1 MQIPTMMTPPQLA
14 DACYL
19 AHTVDGRENETL
31 LVHSQLTFQYYLQYC
46 SQKGIDEIITGLLDA
61 CGCNEQEHA
70 LALFCFTH
78 AIYLHDIGKINP
90 RYQWEILKNKVFR
103 SKCHG
108 VNNSNH
114 SLASSYI
121 YVDNMHKEIGESLTP
136 KLLKLISAFAYC
148 ISRHHAG
155 LTNGHDFHELETFE
169 EPYYKSSLD
178 RETLEDVQC
187 SLQDPQVLNDSYA
200 MYLLGRLLY
209 SLIVACD
216 FCATQEY
223 MTGLQTELVVIAQ
236 GGYALAEQ
244 YHSGDI
250 YHGILAYQNNKI
262 IFADKPIN
270 ALRSDMF
277 LESERELLQ
286 FPDANIYYLEAPTG
300 AGKTNMAI
308 NLALCALETDKQLNN
323 IFYIFPFNTLVEQ
336 TAKILTGYFD
346 DAVQTVNSITPAIDV
361 KKTGKEDICY
371 EGVWLDHVF
380 NNYPIVVTSHINLFN
395 SFFGTGRE
403 QCFPLLKLCNS
414 VVVLDEIQSYK
425 NKIWREIISFLEKYA
440 KLLNIKIIIMSATL
454 PQLDKLLSVKGAAFV
469 SLITDTG
476 KYYQNVLFKDRVT
489 LDFSLLNENDLTLEY
504 LKERVLEFR
513 GKKILIE
520 FIKKKTAREFYLLC
534 KEDCDVELLTGDD
547 NAARRERII
556 DRAKGDRPFLLI
568 ATQAIEAGVDI
579 DMDIGFKDCSLFDSE
594 EQFLGRINRSCLN
607 KNGGKAFF
615 FNFDDAASIYHKD
628 VRLDFSI
635 EKPEVKQWLM
645 DKNFADAYESV
656 MNVIFEKTSAPN
668 SQNILNLENDCAQLN
683 FQVIEERMQ
692 LIDRNIQLFV
702 PYLLQEKDI
711 SGYDIWQKYKIISSD
726 KTMSYAQR
734 KVELSVLSQEMS
746 YFTFTAYHGN
756 EPFGVEKYLGYYYIP
771 DGDRFIDSN
780 GTLDRE
786 ALSSA
791 YNGRF
796 L

>member
-1 MQIPTMMTPPQLA
+1 MQIPTLITPLQLA

-19 AHTVDGRENETL
+19 AHIADGRENETL
-31 LVHSQLTFQYYLQYC
+31 LAHSQLTFRYYLQYC
-46 SQKGIDEIITGLLDA
+46 SQKGVDELITRLLSA
-61 CGCNEQEHA
+61 CGCDEQEHT
-70 LALFCFTH
+70 LALFCFVH

-90 RYQWEILKNKVFR
+90 RYQWDILHNKVFR
-103 SKCHG
+103 GKCRD
-108 VNNSNH
+108 VSNSSH
-114 SLASSYI
+114 SLASSCIYI
-121 YVDNMHKEIGESLTP
+121 NIMHKEMGESLTP
-136 KLLKLISAFAYC
+136 KLLKLISSFAYC

-155 LTNGHDFHELETFE
+155 LTNGHDFHELESFD

-178 RETLEDVQC
+178 REILEDIQC
-187 SLQDPQVLNDSYA
+187 SLQDSQLLNDA
-200 MYLLGRLLY
+200 FAVYLLGRLLY

-223 MTGLQTELVVIAQ
+223 MTGLHTELAVIAQ
-236 GGYALAEQ
+236 GGHALAEQ
-244 YHSGDI
+244 YRSCDI
-250 YHGILAYQNNKI
+250 YRGILAYQNGKTV
-262 IFADKPIN
+262 FADKPIN
-270 ALRSDMF
+270 ALRSNMF
-277 LESERELLQ
+277 MEAERELLQ

-308 NLALCALETDKQLNN
+308 NLALCALESDRRLNN

-336 TAKILTGYFD
+336 TAKILTGYFGD
-346 DAVQTVNSITPAIDV
+346 SVQTVNSITPVINVQHA
-361 KKTGKEDICY
+361 GKEDICY
-371 EGVWLDHVF
+371 EAVWLDHVF

-395 SFFGTGRE
+395 SLFGTGRE

-454 PQLDKLLSVKGAAFV
+454 PQLDKLLSINDATFV

-489 LDFSLLNENDLTLEY
+489 LDFSLLDEKEMTLEY
-504 LKERVLEFR
+504 LKERVLEYR
-513 GKKILIE
+513 DKKVLIE
-520 FIKKKTAREFYLLC
+520 FIKKKTARKFYLLC

-556 DRAKGDRPFLLI
+556 DRAKGKESFLLV

-579 DMDIGFKDCSLFDSE
+579 DMDIGFKDSSLFDSE
-594 EQFLGRINRSCLN
+594 EQFLGRINRSCLG

-615 FNFDDAASIYHKD
+615 FNFDDATSIYRKD
-628 VRLDFSI
+628 VRLDYSI
-635 EKPEVKQWLM
+635 VMPEVRQWLI

-656 MNVIFEKTSAPN
+656 MSVLFKKTSAPN
-668 SQNILNLENDCAQLN
+668 SQNIINLKNDCAQLN
-683 FQVIEERMQ
+683 FKAIEERMR
-692 LIDRNIQLFV
+692 LIDRNLQLFV
-702 PYLLQEKDI
+702 PYLLHEKGI
-711 SGYDIWQKYKIISSD
+711 NGYDVWQKFKLISSD
-726 KTMSYAQR
+726 KTMGYAQR
-734 KVELSVLSQEMS
+734 KVELSALAQEMS
-746 YFTFTAYHGN
+746 YFTFTAYRGE
-756 EPFGVEKYLGYYYIP
+756 EPFGVEEYLGYYYIP
-771 DGDRFIDSN
+771 DGNCFIDSN
-780 GTLDRE
+780 GILDRE